1 MSNNNHSG
9 DRKFFTLIAVWV
21 ALIAATGYF
30 VQSPFLLTLAAF
42 TSVLALFALSV
53 NLMLGGVG
61 EVPLGQCL
69 FFGVGAYGVG
79 IGMKS
84 FGLSYE
90 MGLLAG
96 VLVAIP
102 VSAVIGALT
111 LRLTGAYFSIVS
123 WGLASVAVVVTV
135 NLEHLTGGSLG
146 LFGMSSMA
154 LLGLDMGTPR
164 SYFFAC
170 AALLVA
176 VIVLLNAVRS
186 SRFGAALESV
196 RQNRH
201 LASSLGINVFR
212 HRLLAFVLSASIG
225 ALAGGLSVPY
235 TQIVTP
241 EAMAVTVTV
250 DALLMV
256 LLGGT
261 RCLFGPVLGA
271 MIFSILPFYLEMDV
285 NVRILVFSV
294 AIILI
299 MMFVPGGLHQ
309 LGQGLL
315 ARFKGSRHVRV

>member
-1 MSNNNHSG
+1 MNPIQING
-9 DRKFFTLIAVWV
+9 DRNFFALIAVWV
-21 ALIAATGYF
+21 ALVAATGYL

-53 NLMLGGVG
+53 NVMLGGVG

-79 IGMKS
+79 IGMKN

-90 MGLLAG
+90 LGLLAG
-96 VLVAIP
+96 ILVAIP
-102 VSAVIGALT
+102 VSVVIGALT

-123 WGLASVAVVVTV
+123 WGLASVAVVVTI

-146 LFGMSSMA
+146 LFGMPAMM
-154 LLGLDMGTPR
+154 LFGMELGTPKL
-164 SYFFAC
+164 YFFAC
-170 AALLVA
+170 AVFLIA

-201 LASSLGINVFR
+201 LASSLGIDVFR
-212 HRLLAFVLSASIG
+212 HRLIAFVLSSAIG

-261 RCLFGPVLGA
+261 RWLFGPVLGA
-271 MIFSILPFYLEMDV
+271 MIFSIIPFYLQMDV

-299 MMFVPGGLHQ
+299 MMFLPGGLHQ
-309 LGQGLL
+309 LGLAL
-315 ARFKGSRHVRV
+315 MARFKGVRHVGA